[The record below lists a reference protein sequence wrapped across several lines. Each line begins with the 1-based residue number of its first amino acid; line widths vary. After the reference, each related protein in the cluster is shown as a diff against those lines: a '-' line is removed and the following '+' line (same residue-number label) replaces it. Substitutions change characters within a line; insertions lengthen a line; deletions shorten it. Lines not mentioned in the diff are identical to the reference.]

1 MQVSI
6 FIERP
11 SRTSGRS
18 IAGFARRA
26 VPLLLVLLAAILPL
40 VAAATEDGDQGPAV
54 LERRC
59 LACHGPTTS
68 MGELDLSNRET
79 ALRGGTRGPALVP
92 EEPENSLILARVVA
106 GEMPP
111 AAPLSEADKHT
122 LRTWIAD
129 GAVWPGEISERR
141 AGNDW
146 WSLQPLRESASPPV
160 QARPA
165 GWSASPVDRWILA
178 GLEAAGLQPSPEAER
193 RILIR
198 RLNYALLGLPPTPE
212 EVQQFVQDSN
222 EDAYE
227 RLVDRLL
234 ASPHYGERWARHW
247 LDLVRF
253 AESEGFERDLQRD
266 HAWPYRDYV
275 IRSLND
281 DKSYL
286 QFAREQLAGDVIEPV
301 TRDGIVATTMLALG
315 PVDGIGLTSA
325 VLEEREQVRE
335 DYLEE
340 MVGTVTQT
348 FLGLTVN
355 CARCHDHK
363 FDPIAQEEYYRIK
376 AAFQAIWPPT
386 LPITNGGLDEFFP
399 FGLPVLTPD
408 ERIRHDSRIDALDER
423 MEEVA
428 DTVGRLYRG
437 VRPES
442 VASSV
447 PQPRARWTFDVDGRA
462 DHEPLHLRLDGNTEI
477 AEGRMRLRRVE
488 EDPDGDK
495 AGDKNPPKPV
505 LGVAASSRL
514 TWDLRE
520 KTLEVWLHVDSEP
533 TKLGVPMEIRGQS
546 GFRGAPLDGIMYVA
560 EKEPRWQNFSV
571 GSFRTAD
578 VGGPAEKLEAGDQV
592 QIAIAFATDGTISIF
607 RNGKLYGERYQPDP
621 GSTAGRLQLYGE
633 DDSLLRFSVTESFSV
648 REARLYDTA
657 LPEAAIDASF
667 QAGIQD
673 WTEAE
678 LKERMDPLMRARIAG
693 LQEELRQLRKE
704 RGSVSKPQ
712 LAHAAQVRAMEPT
725 HVLIRGAV
733 NRKGPVVEPAGLAC
747 VPGVPADLG
756 LAVEAGEGERRRAI
770 AKWIANPDNPL
781 FSRVMVNRVW
791 QYHFGQGLATNPS
804 DLGFNGGEPS
814 HPELLDWL
822 AAEFAREGWSLKRLH
837 KRILMSR
844 AYRQSSRWN
853 ADAAAV
859 DTDNRLVWRYT
870 PRRLTGEDVR
880 DSMLAVSGDLNL
892 RVHGP
897 SFRPFDLGTQVGS
910 LRRYE
915 LTTRDTPDLRRRTV
929 YRMNTITGGDPMLE
943 ALDCPLP
950 AVKAPKRPSTTTAIQ
965 ALSLMNNAFVQHRA
979 EGFAARVQQEGATLD
994 SQIERAFS
1002 LAFGR
1007 LPDTDELV
1015 SSRAMVDEHGWE
1027 SLSWGI
1033 LNTSEFLYVR

>member
-1 MQVSI
+1 M
-6 FIERP
+6 FIERS
-11 SRTSGRS
+11 SRTSGSS
-18 IAGFARRA
+18 IAGFAWR
-26 VPLLLVLLAAILPL
+26 VLPLLLLAILPL
-40 VAAATEDGDQGPAV
+40 VAAATEAGNQGPAV

-111 AAPLSEADKHT
+111 AAPLSETDKQA

-146 WSLQPLRESASPPV
+146 WSLQPLRETAPPPV

-212 EVQQFVQDSN
+212 EIEQFVQDSS

-275 IRSLND
+275 IRSLNS

-399 FGLPVLTPD
+399 FGLPVQTPD
-408 ERIRHDSRIDALDER
+408 ERLRHESRIGVLDER
-423 MEEVA
+423 MEEID
-428 DTVGRLYRG
+428 DTLGRLFRS
-437 VRPES
+437 VRPERTGN
-442 VASSV
+442 AG
-447 PQPRARWTFDVDGRA
+447 PQPRVRWTFDVDGRA
-462 DHEPLHLRLDGNTEI
+462 DHEALHLRLNGNTEI
-477 AEGRMRLRRVE
+477 AEGRLRLRGVDESE
-488 EDPDGDK
+488 EDDK
-495 AGDKNPPKPV
+495 AEDEKPPKPV
-505 LGVAASSRL
+505 LGVAASPRL
-514 TWDLRE
+514 TRDLRE
-520 KTLEVWLHVDSEP
+520 KTLEVWLHVENEP
-533 TKLGVPMEIRGQS
+533 TKLGIPMEIRGQS

-560 EKEPRWQNFSV
+560 EKEPRWQNFSI

-578 VGGPAEKLEAGDQV
+578 VGGPAEKLESGDQV
-592 QIAIAFATDGTISIF
+592 QIAISYAADGTISIF
-607 RNGKLYGERYQPDP
+607 RNGRLYGDPYQPDP
-621 GSTAGRLQLYGE
+621 GSQAGRLQLYGE
-633 DDSLLRFSVTESFSV
+633 DDSLLRFSVTDSFSI

-657 LPEAAIDASF
+657 LPESEIDASF
-667 QAGIQD
+667 RAGIQD

-678 LKERMDPLMRARIAG
+678 LKARMDPLMRARIAG
-693 LQEELRQLRKE
+693 LRAELKHLREERANIP
-704 RGSVSKPQ
+704 SPQ
-712 LAHAAQVRAMEPT
+712 LAHAAQVRDMEPT

-747 VPGVPADLG
+747 VPGVPTDLG
-756 LAVEAGEGERRRAI
+756 LATDAGEGEWRRAI
-770 AKWIANPDNPL
+770 AEWIANPDNPL
-781 FSRVMVNRVW
+781 FPRVMVNRVW
-791 QYHFGQGLATNPS
+791 QYHFGQGLASNPS

-822 AAEFAREGWSLKRLH
+822 AGDFVRQGWSLKRLH
-837 KRILMSR
+837 KRILMSQ

-853 ADAAAV
+853 AEAASLDA
-859 DTDNRLVWRYT
+859 DNRLVWRHT

-880 DSMLAVSGDLNL
+880 DSMLAVSGDLN
-892 RVHGP
+892 RQVHGR
-897 SFRPFDLGTQVGS
+897 SYRPFDLGAQIGS

-950 AVKAPKRPSTTTAIQ
+950 AVKAPKRPSTTTAVQ

-979 EGFAARVQQEGATLD
+979 KGFAARVQQEAATLD
-994 SQIERAFS
+994 RQVERAFS

-1007 LPDTDELV
+1007 LPDVDELT
-1015 SSRAMVDEHGWE
+1015 SSREVVDEHGWE

>member
-1 MQVSI
+1 MQVLRFADRFPRKGGSVSAAI
-6 FIERP
+6 SRRP
-11 SRTSGRS
+11 LS
-18 IAGFARRA
+18 
-26 VPLLLVLLAAILPL
+26 LLLLAMLPL
-40 VAAATEDGDQGPAV
+40 VGGATDVGDQGPAI

-59 LACHGPTTS
+59 LACHGPTTR

-79 ALRGGTRGPALVP
+79 ALRGGTRGPAVVP
-92 EEPENSLILARVVA
+92 SDPGNSLVLARVLA
-106 GEMPP
+106 DEMPP
-111 AAPLSEADKHT
+111 AAPLSEADKQA
-122 LRTWIAD
+122 LRSWIGG
-129 GAVWPGEISERR
+129 GAVWPGQISERR

-146 WSLQPLRESASPPV
+146 WSLQPLRETVPPAV
-160 QARPA
+160 QAKAA

-193 RILIR
+193 GILIR

-212 EVQQFVQDSN
+212 EVKQFVQDSN

-275 IRSLND
+275 IRSFNS

-325 VLEEREQVRE
+325 VLEERQQVRE

-386 LPITNGGLDEFFP
+386 VPITNGGLDEFFP

-408 ERIRHDSRIDALDER
+408 ERLRYENRLGALDER
-423 MEEVA
+423 MEEIA
-428 DTVGRLYRG
+428 NTVGRLYRNQ
-437 VRPES
+437 RPERM
-442 VASSV
+442 ASTV

-477 AEGRMRLRRVE
+477 AEGRMRLRRAE
-488 EDPDGDK
+488 EDPDDDK
-495 AGDKNPPKPV
+495 AADKKPPKPV

-514 TWDLRE
+514 TRDLRE
-520 KTLEVWLHVDSEP
+520 KTLEVWLYVDSEP
-533 TKLGVPMEIRGQS
+533 TKLGIPVEIRGQS

-578 VGGPAEKLEAGDQV
+578 VGGPAEKLEPGDQV
-592 QIAIAFATDGTISIF
+592 QVAIAYAADGTISIF
-607 RNGKLYGERYQPDP
+607 RDGKLYGEPYRPDP
-621 GSTAGRLQLYGE
+621 GPPPGRLQLYGE
-633 DDSLLRFSVTESFSV
+633 DDALLRFSVTDSFSI

-657 LPEAAIDASF
+657 LSEAAIDASF
-667 QAGIQD
+667 RAGIQD
-673 WTEAE
+673 WTEAK
-678 LKERMDPLMRARIAG
+678 LHNRMDPSTKDRIAR
-693 LQEELRQLRKE
+693 LQDELEQLRKE
-704 RGSVSKPQ
+704 RESVQKPQ
-712 LAHAAQVRAMEPT
+712 LAHSAQVRAMEPT

-747 VPGVPADLG
+747 VPGMPVDLG
-756 LAVEAGEGERRRAI
+756 LSVKAGEGERRRAI
-770 AKWIANPDNPL
+770 AEWIANPDNPL

-791 QYHFGQGLATNPS
+791 QYHFGQGLASNPS

-822 AAEFAREGWSLKRLH
+822 AAEFAREGWSLKQLH

-853 ADAAAV
+853 AEAASVDA
-859 DTDNRLVWRYT
+859 DNRLVWRFT
-870 PRRLTGEDVR
+870 PRRITGEDVR
-880 DSMLAVSGDLNL
+880 DSMLAVSGDLNPS
-892 RVHGP
+892 VHGP
-897 SFRPFDLGTQVGS
+897 SYRPFDIGAGPGS

-915 LTTRDTPDLRRRTV
+915 LTSRDSPDLRRRTV

-950 AVKAPKRPSTTTAIQ
+950 AVKAPKRPATTTAIQ

-979 EGFAARVQQEGATLD
+979 EGFATRMQQEAPTLD
-994 SQIERAFS
+994 SQIKRAFS
-1002 LAFGR
+1002 LAYGR
-1007 LPDTDELV
+1007 LPDADELA
-1015 SSRAMVDEHGWE
+1015 SSRAVVDEHGWT